1 MAMTDILDMVITDES
16 PSQIS
21 DEIKNLLFTKAAER
35 LDTFRPEVSAD
46 MFGDQEANNNEE
58 ETEE

>member
-1 MAMTDILDMVITDES
+1 MTDILDMVITDES